1 MKREKNLDLLR
12 IVACIMVIIIHV
24 SAYYVI
30 NYEKIGGIYFTIGN
44 LWDSFARPAVPIFIL
59 LSGRYAL
66 SNNKNMEY
74 KYYYRKILKNIY
86 IPTLIYSI
94 LYFFYSYLIILLG
107 YILKVKMV
115 DKFSPIKQLIIG
127 SPFSHMWYLYMAIGL
142 YLLVPFLIRLRI
154 KIGEKLFRNIG
165 IIFVIF
171 GLLIYLVQ
179 NYLEQIDFYNRDD
192 ILKYLRYFWMFNQ
205 FKFINYLGYFI
216 LGYSLKDKK
225 INFKLGII
233 GTFISLLAM
242 FFAVEITKDLFYYSN
257 NFLFVIF
264 ASILLYLSFLN
275 LKIDK
280 NISLIT
286 KITKK
291 TFSIYLLHAGI
302 LSIIQLFLKYILRY
316 EINPLYGIPALIIVV
331 FIISY
336 AVISIIEKFKLKYL
350 GATYV

>member
-1 MKREKNLDLLR
+1 MKREENLDLLR

-30 NYEKIGGIYFTIGN
+30 NYEKVGGSYFTIGN
-44 LWDSFARPAVPIFIL
+44 IWNSFARPAVPIFIL
-59 LSGRYAL
+59 LAGKYAL
-66 SNNKNMEY
+66 SNKKNIEIS
-74 KYYYRKILKNIY
+74 YYYKKTLKNIY
-86 IPTLIYSI
+86 IPTFIYSI
-94 LYFFYSYLIILLG
+94 LYFGYCYFLIAIK
-107 YILKVKMV
+107 YILNLKIE
-115 DKFSPIKQLIIG
+115 DKYTPIKQLIIG
-127 SPFSHMWYLYMAIGL
+127 APFYHMWYLYMTIGL
-142 YLLVPFLIRLRI
+142 YLLAPFLIRLRI

-165 IIFVIF
+165 IIFIIF
-171 GLLIYLVQ
+171 GLLIYLFQ

-192 ILKYLRYFWMFNQ
+192 ILKCLRYFWMFNQ

-233 GTFISLLAM
+233 GALISLLIM
-242 FFAVEITKDLFYYSN
+242 FILVEFTKNLFYYSN
-257 NFLFVIF
+257 NFFFVMI
-264 ASILLYLSFLN
+264 ASILLYLSFSS

-280 NISLIT
+280 NISLIE
-286 KITKK
+286 KVVSK

-302 LSIIQLFLKYILRY
+302 LNIIQLIFKHVLNYDM
-316 EINPLYGIPALIIVV
+316 NPVYGIPILILVV

-336 AVISIIEKFKLKYL
+336 VVASIIEKFKMKYL